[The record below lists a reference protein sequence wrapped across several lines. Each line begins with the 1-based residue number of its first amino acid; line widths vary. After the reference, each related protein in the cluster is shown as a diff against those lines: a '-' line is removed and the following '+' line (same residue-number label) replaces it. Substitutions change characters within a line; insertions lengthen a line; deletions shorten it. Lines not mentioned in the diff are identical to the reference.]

1 MEACSSIQLQLAEL
15 ETEISSRD
23 ATITSRITNSVMALR
38 TSSSRITI
46 CRIMERNVY
55 VRKTWTASSIRWSSG
70 ITFPMS
76 TIQALAVAVDLDRS
90 SHSIQANDRR
100 GLASIRV
107 EHLVGSNT
115 SVTATILV
123 VKWHSSNLEVDPE
136 AMVRST
142 STSSSIRGN
151 TPSITAVS
159 PGKLSSSILLF
170 ENSYSR
176 QK

>member
-1 MEACSSIQLQLAEL
+1 MEACSSIQLQLVGL
-15 ETEISSRD
+15 ETAISSKD
-23 ATITSRITNSVMALR
+23 AIITSRITSVMALR
-38 TSSSRITI
+38 TNSSKTTTI
-46 CRIMERNVY
+46 CRIMGRDVC
-55 VRKTWTASSIRWSSG
+55 VRKTWTVSSIRWSSG

-76 TIQALAVAVDLDRS
+76 TIQALLASVDLARS

-100 GLASIRV
+100 GLVSIKV

-123 VKWHSSNLEVDPE
+123 VKWHSSNLEADQE
-136 AMVRST
+136 AMVCSI
-142 STSSSIRGN
+142 SSSRGS

-159 PGKLSSSILLF
+159 PGKLSSSMFVF

-176 QK
+176 Q